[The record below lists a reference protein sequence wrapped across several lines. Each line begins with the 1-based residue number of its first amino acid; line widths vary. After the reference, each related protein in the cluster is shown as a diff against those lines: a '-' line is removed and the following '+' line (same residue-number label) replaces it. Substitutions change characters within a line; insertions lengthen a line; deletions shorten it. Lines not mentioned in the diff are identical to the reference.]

1 MRLVLFFSGRRQRT
15 MAGIKY
21 YFVVPGGGAENVNKR
36 ITDVVKPGMGGH
48 HGMDGMDVWVPKSW
62 SGFRTSMTIP

>member
-1 MRLVLFFSGRRQRT
+1 